1 MMEICVSFGP
11 VTRRNQIDKLEE
23 GGITAVVKTSPE
35 PECRRS
41 QGRVPFQPKM
51 AILLAITLGLGGGY
65 LDLVMMVFRKLY
77 WSDLR
82 SFGSGRDFVWSIPVV
97 HVVLLLIPA
106 MLLAAISRIKARLV
120 SLRAGSWLL
129 ATIAIW
135 SALLRA
141 PLYGA
146 STLLLAA
153 GVTRLMNGPM
163 VASVVDQP
171 RRWMQ
176 GLFGLLGILIV
187 MASCSTGWHALQ
199 EHRALVGLPA
209 APAGA
214 LNVVLVVWD
223 TVRASSLSLHDYPR
237 DTTPNLRRWARKG
250 IRFNLPLAPAPWTY
264 PSHSCFFTGEWPYK
278 LNSQWKHS
286 LDAPVPTLAGYL
298 ASRGYQSAGFAANTH
313 NASRE
318 SGLDRGFT
326 HYDDYP
332 LTPLSL
338 LGRTVPGAWILAN
351 IINRGDFYAEKWIRL
366 QSRDARGINNDF
378 LGWLR
383 RRRQDRPFFAF
394 LNYFDAHDP
403 YVPAPDF
410 VGRFGKAPKTPRDYR
425 LLMDYAQNRSK
436 LTLSDVVMARD
447 SYDDCIASL
456 DDQLGR
462 LLDELQAQGLL
473 DRTVVIITSD
483 HGEGFGYHGVFGHG
497 GSLYLD
503 EIAVPLVIL
512 SPTVPAERVVADPVS
527 LRDLPAT
534 VTDLLGLA
542 DGSPFPGQSL
552 AHSWRSATELSMAAL
567 LRSTPGRSPS
577 PISPAFSELAQETA
591 FKPQSGTC
599 RRGVQMS
606 LVASGR
612 HYVRD
617 GMGTELLFDLLRDPF
632 ETNNLM
638 KSAEG
643 DQIAGPFRKML
654 LKLLTDNPGSI
665 EIENAYLNVYRQR
678 LKTVVDES
686 PAAKRA
692 ALSAVEKA
700 TNNQRE

>member
-1 MMEICVSFGP
+1 M
-11 VTRRNQIDKLEE
+11 
-23 GGITAVVKTSPE
+23 
-35 PECRRS
+35 
-41 QGRVPFQPKM
+41 
-51 AILLAITLGLGGGY
+51 
-65 LDLVMMVFRKLY
+65 
-77 WSDLR
+77 
-82 SFGSGRDFVWSIPVV
+82 
-97 HVVLLLIPA
+97 
-106 MLLAAISRIKARLV
+106 
-120 SLRAGSWLL
+120 
-129 ATIAIW
+129 
-135 SALLRA
+135 
-141 PLYGA
+141 
-146 STLLLAA
+146 
-153 GVTRLMNGPM
+153 
-163 VASVVDQP
+163 
-171 RRWMQ
+171 
-176 GLFGLLGILIV
+176 
-187 MASCSTGWHALQ
+187 ALQ
-199 EHRALVGLPA
+199 AQFAVEHV
-209 APAGA
+209 
-214 LNVVLVVWD
+214 
-223 TVRASSLSLHDYPR
+223 
-237 DTTPNLRRWARKG
+237 
-250 IRFNLPLAPAPWTY
+250 
-264 PSHSCFFTGEWPYK
+264 
-278 LNSQWKHS
+278 
-286 LDAPVPTLAGYL
+286 LDAPSPTLAEYL
-298 ASRGYQSAGFAANTH
+298 ASRGYQTAGFAANTH
-313 NASRE
+313 YASRE

-436 LTLSDVVMARD
+436 LTLPDVVMARD

-497 GSLYLD
+497 GSLFLD

-512 SPTVPAERVVADPVS
+512 GPTVPAGRVVADAVS
-527 LRDLPAT
+527 LRDVPAT
-534 VTDLLGLA
+534 VTDLLGFSGGL
-542 DGSPFPGQSL
+542 PFPGQSL
-552 AHSWRSATELSMAAL
+552 AASWRSAPEIAMAAL

-591 FKPQSGTC
+591 FKPQSGEC

-606 LVASGR
+606 LVAWGR

-678 LKTVVDES
+678 LKTIS
-686 PAAKRA
+686 P
-692 ALSAVEKA
+692 
-700 TNNQRE
+700 